1 MRHGSRRP
9 RVLVITENVP
19 LARDHRLD
27 KQVVTLVENGF
38 AVTVI
43 CRRDPGNADFPGVR
57 VLDYPAPRDA
67 QSRVGY
73 LREYGWSGL
82 MAALL
87 MLRAAVRP
95 GFDAVQVCGAPDIYF
110 PLARIA
116 RRFGKYVVYD
126 QRDPSPEL
134 YLARYGNRRSLM
146 WRVLLAFERATY
158 ATAHRVITVNE
169 SLRRTAQQRGG
180 VPDEHVV
187 VVGNGPRLSRVQPQH
202 PDPSLKRGRRFL
214 CCWHGMMGPQDA
226 LDHALRAVAHVVH
239 GLGRTDCSFVF
250 VGDGDARSAAEAL
263 AAELHLEDFV
273 VFPGWLPEQEVFR
286 YLATADVALEPN
298 LEEIV
303 SPVKVMEYLAFGVP
317 VAAFDVAETRA
328 LASDAAVYAPPGD
341 DEKLGGLLDDLL
353 ADAPRRARLGAEGR
367 RRVRTS
373 VAWDLQAPIYVSLYR
388 RLLGLDRRGD
398 SDARAAASASGP
410 TDRHVGRSLLEVPHA

>member
-1 MRHGSRRP
+1 MSRQPRRP

-27 KQVVTLVENGF
+27 KQVVTLVEHGF

-43 CRRDPGNADFPGVR
+43 CRRDPGNAAFPGVR
-57 VLDYPAPRDA
+57 VLEYAAPRDA
-67 QSRVGY
+67 QSRLGY

-116 RRFGKYVVYD
+116 RWFGKKVVYD

-134 YLARYGNRRSLM
+134 YLARYGDQRSVL

-158 ATAHRVITVNE
+158 AAADRVITVNE

-180 VPDEHVV
+180 VTDDHVV
-187 VVGNGPRLSRVQPQH
+187 VVGNGPRLSRVMLPRR
-202 PDPSLKRGRRFL
+202 PDPMLLQGRRFL

-226 LDHALRAVAHVVH
+226 LDHALRAVAHVVRAA
-239 GLGRTDCSFVF
+239 GRTDCSFVF
-250 VGDGDARSAAEAL
+250 IGDGDARAAAQAL
-263 AAELHLEDFV
+263 ADELELGSYVH
-273 VFPGWLPEQEVFR
+273 FPGWLPEQEVFR
-286 YLATADVALEPN
+286 YLATADVAIEPN
-298 LEEIV
+298 LEAIV

-317 VAAFDVAETRA
+317 VVAFDVAETRA
-328 LASDAAVYAPPGD
+328 LAGDAAVYAPPGD
-341 DEKLGGLLDDLL
+341 DERLGELLDDLL
-353 ADAPRRARLGAEGR
+353 EDEPRRAALGARGR
-367 RRVRTS
+367 DRVRTS
-373 VAWDLQAPIYVSLYR
+373 VAWDLQAPTYVSLYR
-388 RLLGLDRRGD
+388 ELLDPVTSVRRTLVE
-398 SDARAAASASGP
+398 A
-410 TDRHVGRSLLEVPHA
+410 PHA